1 MADTLHNIDIER
13 FKSLFP
19 TIPGDSVG
27 NDILVADV
35 KYINDLRV
43 FEYPFRFDG
52 YILIYCISGNMKMDI
67 NLNSFQVSSNT
78 IVINTPG
85 NILKVSEVNMSNR
98 EQMHFI
104 VVAISRDFMTSVR
117 IDFKRLFNDSI
128 ALLDSP
134 CIKLNGR
141 ERRLCKKYLE
151 ISTELLSSHISN
163 KKEALSSIISSVS
176 YVLGSIWS
184 NKISEAERK
193 PHTPSVKSKFVFD
206 QFLRLV
212 TEFHTSQRNMA
223 FYAERLGLTP
233 KYLSKVIKMVSSRS
247 APDWIDSFVI
257 LEAKNLLRYSELS
270 IKEIVAKLNF
280 PNQSVFYKFFKSHTD
295 LTPSQYRNA

>member
-1 MADTLHNIDIER
+1 MHNIDIER

>member
-270 IKEIVAKLNF
+270 IKEIVSKLNF